1 MAIISSTSYSVHLG
15 KSAFTAVNQYL
26 RKQKPSSVF
35 ILCDENTLQHCLP
48 ILIRACPL
56 LAEAEIIEIE
66 AGEQSK
72 SLDISALIWQTL
84 IENGADRQSLLVN
97 LGGGVV
103 SDLGAFCASI
113 YKRGIPY
120 ITIPTSL
127 LAMVDASVGSKTGID
142 FMELKNILGTF
153 APPKGVFIF
162 PDFLQTLPDREKKNG
177 LAEVYKM
184 ALVQSA
190 SLWKQLRQL
199 NTLNIPESI
208 IAKSIT
214 LKNNV
219 VKKDPFDQHLRQ
231 TLNFGHS
238 IGHAIESVYLRTQQ
252 PLLHGEA
259 VVCGMIMESHLAWQ
273 QKRLSKSQLDE
284 IAQTLFTQF
293 QPRDLSALNL
303 KEMLMALGH
312 DKKNTTR
319 QFRFSLLE
327 GIGKCGYQQKV
338 SEKQIEKALVY
349 YHTLFA

>member
-1 MAIISSTSYSVHLG
+1 MAIISFPNIYSVHLG
-15 KSAFTAVNQYL
+15 KGAFTAVNQYL

-56 LAEAEIIEIE
+56 LAEAEFIEIE
-66 AGEQSK
+66 AGEKSK

-120 ITIPTSL
+120 ITIPTSFL

-162 PDFLQTLPDREKKNG
+162 PDFLQTLPDREESWFG
-177 LAEVYKM
+177 EVYKM

-190 SLWKQLRQL
+190 SLWKQLRQ
-199 NTLNIPESI
+199 NNGLNIPESI

-259 VVCGMIMESHLAWQ
+259 VVCGMIMESHLAWN
-273 QKRLSKSQLDE
+273 KN
-284 IAQTLFTQF
+284 
-293 QPRDLSALNL
+293 DLANHNSTKLPKPYSPNYNQ
-303 KEMLMALGH
+303 GI
-312 DKKNTTR
+312 
-319 QFRFSLLE
+319 FLL
-327 GIGKCGYQQKV
+327 Y
-338 SEKQIEKALVY
+338 
-349 YHTLFA
+349 T